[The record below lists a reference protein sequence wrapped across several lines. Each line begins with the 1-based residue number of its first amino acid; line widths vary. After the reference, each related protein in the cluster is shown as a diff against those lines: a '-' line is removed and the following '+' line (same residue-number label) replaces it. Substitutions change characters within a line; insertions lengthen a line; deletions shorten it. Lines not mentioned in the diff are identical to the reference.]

1 MTQKQKTSKESTG
14 LREWEEMVLSFGED
28 RRKCGVIGNSR
39 YPMMCLML
47 DNRKDFHDHHC

>member
-28 RRKCGVIGNSR
+28 RRKCGVVGNSR